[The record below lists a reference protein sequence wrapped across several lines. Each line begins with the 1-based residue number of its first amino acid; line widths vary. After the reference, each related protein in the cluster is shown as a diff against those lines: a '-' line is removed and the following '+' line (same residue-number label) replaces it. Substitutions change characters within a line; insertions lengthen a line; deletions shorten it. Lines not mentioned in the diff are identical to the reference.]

1 MCELESLLQGDL
13 LPGVLTRLAVF
24 SSVTVYDISL
34 KRVLSYKLSV
44 QFSRSV
50 MSDSL
55 RPHGLQHTA
64 R

>member
-50 MSDSL
+50 VSDSL
-55 RPHGLQHTA
+55 
-64 R
+64 